1 MATKVKSRIFG
12 GLFRNRNSWNDK
24 NNPSFSGLS
33 WLQTCQNQLTVSLW
47 RLYSHS
53 GIRVARERAIVWLFP
68 TIPILEYAPQKHALK
83 RLKYL
88 VYTGLV
94 YKQYIY
100 YFFLRNFWYRKLK
113 PCLTDFKIWKV
124 KSSNAIFLLQA
135 MKSKDFKTL
144 SICSHPMVSDS
155 RLTSTVIIS

>member
-94 YKQYIY
+94 YKQY
-100 YFFLRNFWYRKLK
+100 FFFFFYGTFDIANWNHVWQISKFGRWRVRMLSFYCRLWNPKISKHCQYA
-113 PCLTDFKIWKV
+113 LTLW
-124 KSSNAIFLLQA
+124 FLIVDWRLQ
-135 MKSKDFKTL
+135 
-144 SICSHPMVSDS
+144 
-155 RLTSTVIIS
+155 